1 MPGGLGGQDSLDRKT
16 GQIKVVFSFLKYLT
30 FLELGRT
37 LKKRTIMICRTGTIR
52 ELEQRIE
59 RRWRP
64 TRALPNAVA
73 RAEG

>member
-1 MPGGLGGQDSLDRKT
+1 
-16 GQIKVVFSFLKYLT
+16 
-30 FLELGRT
+30 
-37 LKKRTIMICRTGTIR
+37 MICRTGTIR